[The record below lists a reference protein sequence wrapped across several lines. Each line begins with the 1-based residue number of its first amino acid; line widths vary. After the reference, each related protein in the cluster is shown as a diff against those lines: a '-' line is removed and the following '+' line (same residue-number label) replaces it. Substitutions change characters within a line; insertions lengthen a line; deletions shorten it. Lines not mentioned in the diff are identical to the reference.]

1 MAIHTKTR
9 RLRGYK
15 VRTVMINCRPEVNV
29 SYWAESAWRGR
40 GAKIK
45 FVSPFILQPEG
56 MNLLSL
62 LT

>member
-15 VRTVMINCRPEVNV
+15 VRTVMMNFRPEENV
-29 SYWAESAWRGR
+29 SDWAESAWRGR

-45 FVSPFILQPEG
+45 FVNPFILQPEG
-56 MNLLSL
+56 INLLSL

>member
-1 MAIHTKTR
+1 MAIHTKNR

-15 VRTVMINCRPEVNV
+15 VMMNFRPEVNV
-29 SYWAESAWRGR
+29 SDWAESAWRGR